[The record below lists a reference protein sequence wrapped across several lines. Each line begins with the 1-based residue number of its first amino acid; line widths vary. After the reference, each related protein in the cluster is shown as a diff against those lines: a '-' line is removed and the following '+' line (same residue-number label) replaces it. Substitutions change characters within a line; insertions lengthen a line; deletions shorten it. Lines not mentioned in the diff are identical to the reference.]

1 MMRWWLASALVLG
14 LAGCVTE
21 EVIDGKSR
29 GNPQAAV
36 QDRVSMAM
44 RYIQNR
50 EPDKA
55 QRHLQRALE
64 IDPDSAEAHHAFAVL
79 YESEGN
85 SKQAEKH
92 YRKAVR
98 TKDDFAQAQNNYAGF
113 LYRQGRFKDAYE
125 YFEQAANNLA
135 YENRDAAFENLGQV
149 ALRLER
155 KAKAEQAFVNA
166 LRLNP
171 RRAGATLELA
181 VIAFEAG
188 QVDRAKAGYKR
199 FLDLNEAQPQS
210 ARSLWLG
217 IRLARLSNDANAL
230 ASYELALK
238 RLYPNTPEYQAYTE
252 SLRQGQ

>member
-1 MMRWWLASALVLG
+1 MKGFWLASALAIG

-29 GNPQAAV
+29 GNPAAAV

-64 IDPDSAEAHHAFAVL
+64 IDPDSAEVHHALAVL

-85 SKQAEKH
+85 LKQAEKH

-98 TKDDFAQAQNNYAGF
+98 VKDDFAQAQNNYAGF

-125 YFEQAANNLA
+125 YFDKAANNLA
-135 YENRDAAFENLGQV
+135 YENRDAAYENLGYV

-155 KAKAEQAFVNA
+155 KAQAEQAFIHS
-166 LRLNP
+166 LRLNG
-171 RRAGATLELA
+171 RRAGPTLELA
-181 VIAFEAG
+181 VIAFDAG
-188 QVDRAKAGYKR
+188 QTERAKAGYKR
-199 FLDLNEAQPQS
+199 FLELNGEQPQS

-217 IRLARLSNDANAL
+217 IRLARLGNDANAL

-238 RLYPNTPEYQAYTE
+238 RLYPGTPEYQAYTE